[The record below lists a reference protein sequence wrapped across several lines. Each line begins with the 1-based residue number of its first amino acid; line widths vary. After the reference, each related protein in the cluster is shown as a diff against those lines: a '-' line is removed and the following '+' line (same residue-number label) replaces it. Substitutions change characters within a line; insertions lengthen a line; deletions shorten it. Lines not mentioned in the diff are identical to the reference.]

1 LGDWG
6 GGGVMRARRLQ
17 GFKWT
22 GAWVVVLV
30 AAAVVL
36 AVAGTVPVRG
46 MAQVPGAGA
55 GRDGVYSRCNGFPY
69 PVCVECAMGTRCD
82 SVWSSGGC
90 RQYAR
95 YEVCGYACVTGR
107 SCASRWFDGT
117 CRDWNVDAACG
128 STCSSEEVC
137 DVRWGDGTCREYA
150 VRAKCEG

>member
-1 LGDWG
+1 
-6 GGGVMRARRLQ
+6 MRTGLLHVFRLILM
-17 GFKWT
+17 GT
-22 GAWVVVLV
+22 AILM
-30 AAAVVL
+30 AASS
-36 AVAGTVPVRG
+36 
-46 MAQVPGAGA
+46 MAQVPGA

-90 RQYAR
+90 RDFAR

-117 CRDWNVDAACG
+117 CRYWNVDAACG
-128 STCSSEEVC
+128 TTCSSEEVC

-150 VRAKCEG
+150 VRTRCEG